1 MKIPFFQDS
10 RAKRNLLDNGED
22 LFEHCNKLLDH
33 LTPGERDRFRRYLTN
48 QWDRGREERRSK
60 QMNFRNKYKW
70 R

>member
-33 LTPGERDRFRRYLTN
+33 LTPKERD
-48 QWDRGREERRSK
+48 QEERRSK
-60 QMNFRNKYKW
+60 QMNFRNKYK
-70 R
+70 

>member
-48 QWDRGREERRSK
+48 QWYRGREERRSK
-60 QMNFRNKYKW
+60 QMNFRNKYK
-70 R
+70 